1 MFRFKQFVVHD
12 ESCGMKVGTD
22 GTLLGAWAALPTPC
36 RKMLDVGTGSG
47 LIALMLAQRSSSAK
61 IWAIDIDEDATAQ
74 ARANFEASPWK
85 DRLCAEHLSLQ
96 EMASE
101 QTLHH
106 TFDLIVSNPPYFEN
120 SLKNPDNG
128 RKTARHTD
136 SLSFE
141 ELIYDAKMLLSKHG
155 QLSMVLPADAES
167 RIRQIGTDNGLNTIR
182 LTRVHTK
189 ARKPAKR
196 ILITFGEST
205 TECRY
210 DTLCLIGEDGSP
222 RTEEYAALCRDFYL

>member
-22 GTLLGAWAALPTPC
+22 GTLLGAWATMPTPC
-36 RKMLDVGTGSG
+36 EKILDIGTGSG
-47 LIALMLAQRSSSAK
+47 LIALMMAQRCSTAR

-74 ARANFEASPWK
+74 ARSNFEASPWK
-85 DRLCAEHLSLQ
+85 DRLCAAHLSLQ
-96 EMASE
+96 ELAADE
-101 QTLHH
+101 TQHG

-136 SLSFE
+136 SLPFE
-141 ELIYDAKMLLSKHG
+141 ELISSAKILLSEHG

-167 RIRQIGTDNGLNTIR
+167 RIRQIGLDNGLKTIR
-182 LTRVHTK
+182 LTHVHTK
-189 ARKPAKR
+189 AGKPAKR
-196 ILITFGEST
+196 ILITLGNST
-205 TECRY
+205 TECQA
-210 DTLCLIGEDGSP
+210 DSLCLIGEDGSP
-222 RTEEYAALCRDFYL
+222 RTEEYAALCQDFYL